1 MTEIEGDFV
10 AHWNMSKEKFI
21 EVLQAGLSDAKVFPE
36 TSGISIQLCG
46 MAIFLREDK
55 TWFPFDTT

>member
-21 EVLQAGLSDAKVFPE
+21 EVLQAGLSDAKVFLV
-36 TSGISIQLCG
+36 S
-46 MAIFLREDK
+46 F
-55 TWFPFDTT
+55 